1 MHIPLCHA
9 ERGQK
14 GPSAT
19 DLEQSGL
26 GESINTNHSKR
37 KVQLM
42 LIMKTSSV
50 LHCWDKHFLDSKYKY
65 LLDLKHYICQCL
77 KMSNQPGLKTNRNLI
92 RKVSAQSPAEEG
104 VIGFIYFCKYGC
116 SYDMPVTLCTAKWNV
131 GLEVRN
137 WPSAWEHESSS
148 SWYMNQLH
156 RSSVTTL
163 LSSNGCFKNQASFG
177 LVSF

>member
-26 GESINTNHSKR
+26 GESINTNRSKR

-42 LIMKTSSV
+42 LIMKIGSV

-65 LLDLKHYICQCL
+65 LLDLKHYICQWL

-92 RKVSAQSPAEEG
+92 RKVSAQSPAQEG

-131 GLEVRN
+131 GLEV
-137 WPSAWEHESSS
+137 EIG
-148 SWYMNQLH
+148 
-156 RSSVTTL
+156 L
-163 LSSNGCFKNQASFG
+163 LLGNMKAVAPGIWTSYTAPQSPHYSLPTAALRTRQA
-177 LVSF
+177 LD